1 MIWNKNY
8 FSFNMKGDVRYMIWE
23 AAVCLVKTIYIGNC
37 QTYSIDGFELWYF
50 SLPISSFIQPVY
62 IFLIKS
68 MLAITRILNLYL
80 VVKNKY
86 LIFHVTT
93 GTDWIGGTTTNILVR
108 YYFDPPIVPL
118 QYPITNQFQCGP
130 YNQKLWTVKVKILYI
145 CRYYIALH
153 IKI

>member
-68 MLAITRILNLYL
+68 MLAIYWIYTWRRRINIWYSMLQQ
-80 VVKNKY
+80 V
-86 LIFHVTT
+86 LIEKVEQRRISWY
-93 GTDWIGGTTTNILVR
+93 DNILTFLLCPFSIQSQINFNADLTIR
-108 YYFDPPIVPL
+108 SYE
-118 QYPITNQFQCGP
+118 
-130 YNQKLWTVKVKILYI
+130 
-145 CRYYIALH
+145 
-153 IKI
+153 